1 MSCDCCKCCSKLFN
15 DPRLLPCLHVFC
27 KSCLESNQSRN
38 GGILSCSVCYKISTR
53 QNPAH
58 LPRHLRVYKTSSTA
72 AIMIDIQSG
81 LPCGSCTS
89 NKSAIAYCQDCE
101 CGICFEC
108 VSAHKKLNIFKGHDI
123 LSNTDRQSN
132 EVTSKPVKCD
142 NHREEILQYYCITCS
157 SLVCCECIL
166 FSDHKEHMYNHLHEA
181 MELEKPDLQS
191 ILPSLEEAIASLLKS
206 MDNIDI
212 VTKKVSVR
220 KDELKRDIDQV
231 FQEILSAIEKRR
243 KDLLW
248 EVDAM
253 AVAKTTQLQIQKE
266 GLEKLTAG
274 IQLSLQAGT
283 QACNDYSS
291 AEFLSVKSFIKD
303 NAATLIQEL
312 NSTQLQPV
320 SDDRMNLIVDQQLRA
335 KICEIGLIQD
345 YSCHPPFCSLVGISP
360 KLPIGTSKGCDTAL
374 VLQIRD
380 CKGDDVKFSD
390 ARVEAIIHDQT
401 GKTVREGVVRDLENG
416 QYEIIIENVSKA
428 CEYLLHVNVE
438 GDSISGSPYAINV
451 RDYAKIKKPFCTIR
465 TRINPACLYVDEEF
479 LYATFNDGSIFYL

>member
-1 MSCDCCKCCSKLFN
+1 
-15 DPRLLPCLHVFC
+15 
-27 KSCLESNQSRN
+27 
-38 GGILSCSVCYKISTR
+38 
-53 QNPAH
+53 
-58 LPRHLRVYKTSSTA
+58 
-72 AIMIDIQSG
+72 
-81 LPCGSCTS
+81 
-89 NKSAIAYCQDCE
+89 
-101 CGICFEC
+101 
-108 VSAHKKLNIFKGHDI
+108 
-123 LSNTDRQSN
+123 
-132 EVTSKPVKCD
+132 
-142 NHREEILQYYCITCS
+142 
-157 SLVCCECIL
+157 
-166 FSDHKEHMYNHLHEA
+166 MYNHLPEA

-253 AVAKTTQLQIQKE
+253 AVAKTTQLQIQRE
-266 GLEKLTAG
+266 GLEKLIAR

-320 SDDRMNLIVDQQLRA
+320 SDDCMNLIVDQQLRA

-360 KLPIGTSKGCDTAL
+360 KLPIGTSKGCDTFAA
-374 VLQIRD
+374 D
-380 CKGDDVKFSD
+380 
-390 ARVEAIIHDQT
+390 
-401 GKTVREGVVRDLENG
+401 
-416 QYEIIIENVSKA
+416 
-428 CEYLLHVNVE
+428 
-438 GDSISGSPYAINV
+438 
-451 RDYAKIKKPFCTIR
+451 
-465 TRINPACLYVDEEF
+465 TRL
-479 LYATFNDGSIFYL
+479 